1 MLARYLEMVATGKP
15 QSPDESKQGTHHSHA
30 SQSLQF
36 HLNVSFPHL
45 LAYRFIATILFLH
58 RPLYT
63 FPKEPKIV

>member
-1 MLARYLEMVATGKP
+1 MLARYLEMVATGSP
-15 QSPDESKQGTHHSHA
+15 QLTDGSKHRAHHSHA
-30 SQSLQF
+30 SQSSQF
-36 HLNVSFPHL
+36 HSDVSFAHL

>member
-1 MLARYLEMVATGKP
+1 MLARYLETVSTGNP
-15 QSPDESKQGTHHSHA
+15 QSTDESKQGAHHSHA
-30 SQSLQF
+30 SQSSQF
-36 HLNVSFPHL
+36 HSDVSFSQL

>member
-1 MLARYLEMVATGKP
+1 MNQNKGFTMHVL
-15 QSPDESKQGTHHSHA
+15 
-30 SQSLQF
+30 
-36 HLNVSFPHL
+36 LNVYYSDAKISHL